1 MNTKDYGIVKNVL
14 ISVVCLVIVVI
25 MLKDAKYIFTGEA
38 KDINQMIENGEELK
52 VGEHVSI
59 EVTYVV
65 DWYAELTQRGKR
77 TGTKIT
83 YHALAVLDSGEI
95 ISLSA
100 KKDSKEYNQID
111 KLVDDT
117 FDYLMDDSYPEPTTV
132 KFTGTL
138 RKIDPEIIGYY
149 REALSYYGYSST
161 GDAYMFDIDTT
172 QKRFMSILL
181 LVIAALLAILFGVLA
196 LCGYRDYK
204 KDKEARI
211 KALNEPVHNKL
222 ENDPIFNNSFYA
234 RNNIQNQL
242 DNSSNDDS
250 MEIGNIEVEEE
261 TDSDSV
267 YTSKFSL
274 KKD

>member
-1 MNTKDYGIVKNVL
+1 MNSKDYGIVKNVI
-14 ISVVCLVIVVI
+14 ISVVCLVVVI
-25 MLKDAKYIFTGEA
+25 IMMKDAKYIFTGEA

-117 FDYLMDDSYPEPTTV
+117 FDYLMDDSCPEPTTV
-132 KFTGTL
+132 KFTGTV
-138 RKIDPEIIGYY
+138 RKVDSEIIGYY

-161 GDAYMFDIDTT
+161 GDAYMFDIDTS
-172 QKRFMSILL
+172 QKRIVSILL
-181 LVIAALLAILFGVLA
+181 LGIAAFLAILFGILA
-196 LCGYRDYK
+196 FLGYREYK

-211 KALNEPVHNKL
+211 KALNEPVNNKL
-222 ENDPIFNNSFYA
+222 ENDPIFKNLYA
-234 RNNIQNQL
+234 RNNIQNDL
-242 DNSSNDDS
+242 DSNLNTES
-250 MEIGNIEVEEE
+250 TEVENSEVEVE
-261 TDSDSV
+261 TPDNTTYS
-267 YTSKFSL
+267 SKFSL